1 MCKVFYE
8 DGGGKIM
15 AIGGLCGA
23 KIGLK
28 KVMIKGGN
36 YLCYDCVKAAGF
48 YPLTWTGNMKTSLSE
63 IQIRINGSN
72 DTTNTTEMTVT
83 QSIGNIFMVDEQN
96 HLWRTQDQF
105 GLHKSTIHRFEDI
118 IDYELLEDG
127 DLQTKGGLG
136 SALAGGLTFGA
147 AGAIVGASVGK
158 KKTTSNCSSIS
169 IKITLKS
176 MNAPVENVNLLQM
189 KVSKTSA
196 AYKKAFAQAQE
207 ILSLLKIMTS
217 SAKKHEVFETA
228 ASAADEILKFKN
240 LLDAGIITQEEFEKK
255 KQQLLG

>member
-1 MCKVFYE
+1 
-8 DGGGKIM
+8 
-15 AIGGLCGA
+15 
-23 KIGLK
+23 
-28 KVMIKGGN
+28 
-36 YLCYDCVKAAGF
+36 
-48 YPLTWTGNMKTSLSE
+48 
-63 IQIRINGSN
+63 
-72 DTTNTTEMTVT
+72 MTVT

-127 DLQTKGGLG
+127 NLQIKGGLG

-158 KKTTSNCSSIS
+158 KKTTSNCFSMS
-169 IKITLKS
+169 IKITLNS

-189 KVSKTSA
+189 KVSKTSV

-217 SAKKHEVFETA
+217 SEKKHEVFETA